1 MTTSKT
7 DGRYAIVDTT
17 LAKTDATVIE
27 SLSGRQG
34 DNGRIV
40 YFAIKD
46 GNLPHNLTVKM
57 YNYQQKMLREKLKC

>member
-1 MTTSKT
+1 MATQAQSQ
-7 DGRYAIVDTT
+7 GRYAVINTFLDTT
-17 LAKTDATVIE
+17 DVTLID

-46 GNLPHNLTVKM
+46 GNLPHNFAISIFDCDTP
-57 YNYQQKMLREKLKC
+57 RTRPASR